1 MKKINNSLIS
11 VEKNKNS
18 HIEINCYG
26 QVDELSCDNIRR
38 NYDVVELEEEFSDR
52 IKYSKEIL
60 TKKLL
65 PKQLQSDFNIETKLV
80 NGKLEYVAKPIT
92 DNAYE
97 KFPIKM
103 NYTMQFKSV
112 EEANEFRKNGI
123 ENLQR
128 QADLT
133 QKPVEIPNITN
144 MKEFLGEFENPVSH
158 FKKYG
163 SEGVKLY
170 ICPKPIPPAQKYK
183 IELFNEKLSFEIL
196 TYLRLERIEDNGFIL
211 SNKESENEEF
221 DVVIK
226 FDNFNKTTN
235 NYKGKFNITISLR
248 EKYKYDCKLNKEM
261 LKFIFIGE
269 DKNNCL
275 FIKNVNLDSNVFE
288 TYSNGTE
295 EKTEED
301 YRRFNK
307 ILSLIDKV
315 IFLSKIKNIKIKY
328 DINYFL
334 QKEELI
340 NLIYNDINRK
350 KYIIRKEMKSCIN
363 FESEINIDELNE
375 SDGKLAYKSEMKELE
390 LFGYK
395 FELQRSN
402 MIMFE
407 CKISKIFN
415 NRKIELKSKHI
426 EFYTEEELKNMN
438 KISE

>member
-123 ENLQR
+123 EKLQR

-350 KYIIRKEMKSCIN
+350 KYIIKKEMKSCIN

-375 SDGKLAYKSEMKELE
+375 FDGKLAYKSEMKDVE

-426 EFYTEEELKNMN
+426 DFYTEEELKNIN

>member
-11 VEKNKNS
+11 VEKSKNS

-103 NYTMQFKSV
+103 NYTMQFKSI

-123 ENLQR
+123 ESLQR

-183 IELFNEKLSFEIL
+183 IELFNEKMSFEII
-196 TYLRLERIEDNGFIL
+196 TYLRLELIENNGFIL

-221 DVVIK
+221 NVVIK
-226 FDNFNKTTN
+226 FDNFNKKTD
-235 NYKGKFNITISLR
+235 NYEGKFNITISLR
-248 EKYKYDCKLNKEM
+248 EKYKYDCKFNKEM

-269 DKNNCL
+269 DKNNRLC
-275 FIKNVNLDSNVFE
+275 IKNVNLDINVFE

-295 EKTEED
+295 EKTDED
-301 YRRFNK
+301 YEQFNS

-315 IFLSKIKNIKIKY
+315 IFLSKIKNIKVKY

-340 NLIYNDINRK
+340 NLIYKDINGK
-350 KYIIRKEMKSCIN
+350 KFIIKKEMKSCIK
-363 FESEINIDELNE
+363 FESEINIDELNQL
-375 SDGKLAYKSEMKELE
+375 DGKLVYKSEMKELE

-415 NRKIELKSKHI
+415 NKYFLFGDKLATLSTSLFV
-426 EFYTEEELKNMN
+426 FYMF
-438 KISE
+438 

>member
-226 FDNFNKTTN
+226 FDNFNKTKN

>member
-1 MKKINNSLIS
+1 MKKTNSSLIS

-18 HIEINCYG
+18 HIKINCYG

-65 PKQLQSDFNIETKLV
+65 PKQLQSDFNIETKMV
-80 NGKLEYVAKPIT
+80 DGKLEYVAKPIT

-103 NYTMQFKSV
+103 NYTMQFKSI

-123 ENLQR
+123 ESLQR

-183 IELFNEKLSFEIL
+183 IELFNEKMSFEII
-196 TYLRLERIEDNGFIL
+196 TYLRLERIENNGFIL

-221 DVVIK
+221 NVVIK
-226 FDNFNKTTN
+226 FDNFNKKTDK
-235 NYKGKFNITISLR
+235 YKGKFNIAISLR

-269 DKNNCL
+269 DKNNRL
-275 FIKNVNLDSNVFE
+275 FIKNVNLDINVFE

-295 EKTEED
+295 EKTDED
-301 YRRFNK
+301 YEQFNS

-315 IFLSKIKNIKIKY
+315 IFLSKIKNIKVKY

-334 QKEELI
+334 QKEQLI
-340 NLIYNDINRK
+340 NLIYNDINGK
-350 KYIIRKEMKSCIN
+350 KYIIKKEMKSCIK
-363 FESEINIDELNE
+363 FESEINIDELNQL
-375 SDGKLAYKSEMKELE
+375 DGKLAYKSEMKEVE

-407 CKISKIFN
+407 CNISKIFDN
-415 NRKIELKSKHI
+415 KKIELKSKHI
-426 EFYTEEELKNMN
+426 EFYTEEELKKMN
-438 KISE
+438 KISD

>member
-38 NYDVVELEEEFSDR
+38 NYDVVELEEFSDR

-170 ICPKPIPPAQKYK
+170 ICPKSIPPAQKYK

-375 SDGKLAYKSEMKELE
+375 SDGKLAYKQKRNE
-390 LFGYK
+390 
-395 FELQRSN
+395 RA
-402 MIMFE
+402 
-407 CKISKIFN
+407 
-415 NRKIELKSKHI
+415 
-426 EFYTEEELKNMN
+426 
-438 KISE
+438 

>member
-1 MKKINNSLIS
+1 MKKINSSLIS
-11 VEKNKNS
+11 IEKNKNS

-65 PKQLQSDFNIETKLV
+65 PRQLQSDFNIETKMV
-80 NGKLEYVAKPIT
+80 DGKLEYVAKPIT

-103 NYTMQFKSV
+103 NYTMQFKSI
-112 EEANEFRKNGI
+112 EEANEFRRNGI

-144 MKEFLGEFENPVSH
+144 MKEFLGEFENPVSR
-158 FKKYG
+158 FNKYG

-183 IELFNEKLSFEIL
+183 IELFNEKMSFEII
-196 TYLRLERIEDNGFIL
+196 TYLRLEQIENNGFIL
-211 SNKESENEEF
+211 SNKENQNEEF
-221 DVVIK
+221 NVVIK
-226 FDNFNKTTN
+226 FDNFNKKTDR
-235 NYKGKFNITISLR
+235 YKGKFNITISLK
-248 EKYKYDCKLNKEM
+248 EKYKYDCKLNKEI
-261 LKFIFIGE
+261 LKFVFIGE
-269 DKNNCL
+269 DKNNRL

-288 TYSNGTE
+288 TYSNGRE

-301 YRRFNK
+301 YEQFNK

-315 IFLSKIKNIKIKY
+315 IFLSKIKNIKVKY

-350 KYIIRKEMKSCIN
+350 KYIIKKEMKSCIN
-363 FESEINIDELNE
+363 FESEINIEELNGL
-375 SDGKLAYKSEMKELE
+375 DGKLAYKSEIKEIE

-407 CKISKIFN
+407 CNISKIFN
-415 NRKIELKSKHI
+415 NKKIELKSKHI

>member
-275 FIKNVNLDSNVFE
+275 FIKNVNLDSKVFE

>member
-350 KYIIRKEMKSCIN
+350 KYIIKKEMKSCIN

-375 SDGKLAYKSEMKELE
+375 FDGKLAYKSEMKDVE

-426 EFYTEEELKNMN
+426 DFYTEEELKNIN

>member
-1 MKKINNSLIS
+1 MKKINSSLIS
-11 VEKNKNS
+11 VENNKNS

-26 QVDELSCDNIRR
+26 QVDELSYDNIRR

-65 PKQLQSDFNIETKLV
+65 PKQLQSDFNIETKMV
-80 NGKLEYVAKPIT
+80 DGKLEYVAKAIT

-103 NYTMQFKSV
+103 NYTMQFKSI

-183 IELFNEKLSFEIL
+183 IELFNEKMSFEII
-196 TYLRLERIEDNGFIL
+196 TYLRLERIENNGFIL

-221 DVVIK
+221 NVVIK
-226 FDNFNKTTN
+226 FDNFNKKTD

-269 DKNNCL
+269 DKNNRL
-275 FIKNVNLDSNVFE
+275 FIKNVNLDINVFE

-295 EKTEED
+295 EKKDED
-301 YRRFNK
+301 YEQFNR
-307 ILSLIDKV
+307 ILLLIDKV
-315 IFLSKIKNIKIKY
+315 IFLSKIKNIKVKY

-340 NLIYNDINRK
+340 NLIYNDINGK
-350 KYIIRKEMKSCIN
+350 KYIIKKEMKSCIKI
-363 FESEINIDELNE
+363 ESEINIDELNQL
-375 SDGKLAYKSEMKELE
+375 DGKLAYKSEMKEVE

-395 FELQRSN
+395 FELQRSS

-407 CKISKIFN
+407 CNISKIFDN
-415 NRKIELKSKHI
+415 KKIELKSKHI
-426 EFYTEEELKNMN
+426 EFYTKEELKEMN
-438 KISE
+438 KISD

>member
-350 KYIIRKEMKSCIN
+350 KYIIKKEMKSCIN

>member
-1 MKKINNSLIS
+1 MKKINSSLIS

-65 PKQLQSDFNIETKLV
+65 PKQLQSDFNIETKMV
-80 NGKLEYVAKPIT
+80 DGKLEYVAKPIT

-103 NYTMQFKSV
+103 NYTMQFKSI

-123 ENLQR
+123 ESLQR

-170 ICPKPIPPAQKYK
+170 ICPKPVPPAQKYK
-183 IELFNEKLSFEIL
+183 IELFNEKMSFEII
-196 TYLRLERIEDNGFIL
+196 TYLRLERIENNGFIL

-221 DVVIK
+221 NVVIK
-226 FDNFNKTTN
+226 FDNFNKKTD

-261 LKFIFIGE
+261 LKFVFIGE
-269 DKNNCL
+269 DKNNRL
-275 FIKNVNLDSNVFE
+275 FIKNVNLDINVFE

-295 EKTEED
+295 EKTDED
-301 YRRFNK
+301 YEQFNR

-340 NLIYNDINRK
+340 NLIYNDINGK
-350 KYIIRKEMKSCIN
+350 KYIIKKEMKSCIK
-363 FESEINIDELNE
+363 FESEINIDELNQL
-375 SDGKLAYKSEMKELE
+375 DGKLAYKSEMKEVE

-407 CKISKIFN
+407 CNISKTFDN
-415 NRKIELKSKHI
+415 KKIELKSKHI
-426 EFYTEEELKNMN
+426 EFYTEEELKEMN
-438 KISE
+438 KISD

>member
-1 MKKINNSLIS
+1 MKKINSSLIS
-11 VEKNKNS
+11 IEKNKNS

-65 PKQLQSDFNIETKLV
+65 PRQLQSDFNIETKMV
-80 NGKLEYVAKPIT
+80 DGKLEYVAKPIT

-103 NYTMQFKSV
+103 NYTMQFKSI
-112 EEANEFRKNGI
+112 EEANEFRRNGI

-144 MKEFLGEFENPVSH
+144 MKEFLGEFENPVSR

-183 IELFNEKLSFEIL
+183 IELFNEKMSFEII
-196 TYLRLERIEDNGFIL
+196 TYLRLEQIENNGFIL
-211 SNKESENEEF
+211 SNKENQNEEF
-221 DVVIK
+221 NVVIK
-226 FDNFNKTTN
+226 FDNFNKKTDR
-235 NYKGKFNITISLR
+235 YKGKFNITISLR
-248 EKYKYDCKLNKEM
+248 EKYKYDCKLNKEI
-261 LKFIFIGE
+261 LKFVFIGE
-269 DKNNCL
+269 DKNNRL

-288 TYSNGTE
+288 TYSNGRE

-301 YRRFNK
+301 YEQFNK

-350 KYIIRKEMKSCIN
+350 KYIIKKEMKSCIN
-363 FESEINIDELNE
+363 FESEINIEELNE
-375 SDGKLAYKSEMKELE
+375 LDGKLAYKSEIKEIE

-407 CKISKIFN
+407 CNISKIFN
-415 NRKIELKSKHI
+415 NKKIELKSKHI

>member
-1 MKKINNSLIS
+1 MKQHRTFTEKQKKIN
-11 VEKNKNS
+11 
-18 HIEINCYG
+18 
-26 QVDELSCDNIRR
+26 
-38 NYDVVELEEEFSDR
+38 
-52 IKYSKEIL
+52 
-60 TKKLL
+60 
-65 PKQLQSDFNIETKLV
+65 
-80 NGKLEYVAKPIT
+80 
-92 DNAYE
+92 
-97 KFPIKM
+97 
-103 NYTMQFKSV
+103 
-112 EEANEFRKNGI
+112 
-123 ENLQR
+123 
-128 QADLT
+128 
-133 QKPVEIPNITN
+133 
-144 MKEFLGEFENPVSH
+144 
-158 FKKYG
+158 
-163 SEGVKLY
+163 
-170 ICPKPIPPAQKYK
+170 
-183 IELFNEKLSFEIL
+183 SFCI
-196 TYLRLERIEDNGFIL
+196 
-211 SNKESENEEF
+211 
-221 DVVIK
+221 IK

-275 FIKNVNLDSNVFE
+275 FIKNVNLDSKVFE

>member
-1 MKKINNSLIS
+1 MKKINSSLIS
-11 VEKNKNS
+11 IEKNKNS

-65 PKQLQSDFNIETKLV
+65 PRQLQSDFNIETKMV
-80 NGKLEYVAKPIT
+80 DGKLEYVAKPIT

-103 NYTMQFKSV
+103 NYTMQIKSI
-112 EEANEFRKNGI
+112 EEANEFRRNGI

-144 MKEFLGEFENPVSH
+144 MKEFLGEFENPVSR

-170 ICPKPIPPAQKYK
+170 ICPKTIPPAQKYK
-183 IELFNEKLSFEIL
+183 IELFNEKMSFEII
-196 TYLRLERIEDNGFIL
+196 TYLRLEQIENNGFIL
-211 SNKESENEEF
+211 SNKENQNEEF
-221 DVVIK
+221 NVVIK
-226 FDNFNKTTN
+226 FDNFNKKTDR
-235 NYKGKFNITISLR
+235 YKGKFNITISLR
-248 EKYKYDCKLNKEM
+248 EKYKYDCKLNKEI
-261 LKFIFIGE
+261 LKFVFIGE
-269 DKNNCL
+269 DKNNRL

-288 TYSNGTE
+288 TYSNGRE

-301 YRRFNK
+301 YEQFNK

-315 IFLSKIKNIKIKY
+315 IFLSKIKNIKVKY

-334 QKEELI
+334 QKKELI

-350 KYIIRKEMKSCIN
+350 KYIIKKEMKSCIN
-363 FESEINIDELNE
+363 FESEINIEELNGL
-375 SDGKLAYKSEMKELE
+375 DGKLVYKSEIKEIE

-407 CKISKIFN
+407 CNISKIFN
-415 NRKIELKSKHI
+415 NKKIELKSKHI

-438 KISE
+438 KIS

>member
-1 MKKINNSLIS
+1 MIRLLCSLRI
-11 VEKNKNS
+11 
-18 HIEINCYG
+18 
-26 QVDELSCDNIRR
+26 
-38 NYDVVELEEEFSDR
+38 FS
-52 IKYSKEIL
+52 YATP
-60 TKKLL
+60 TK
-65 PKQLQSDFNIETKLV
+65 QT
-80 NGKLEYVAKPIT
+80 
-92 DNAYE
+92 
-97 KFPIKM
+97 
-103 NYTMQFKSV
+103 
-112 EEANEFRKNGI
+112 
-123 ENLQR
+123 
-128 QADLT
+128 
-133 QKPVEIPNITN
+133 
-144 MKEFLGEFENPVSH
+144 
-158 FKKYG
+158 
-163 SEGVKLY
+163 
-170 ICPKPIPPAQKYK
+170 PKPIPPAQKYK

>member
-226 FDNFNKTTN
+226 FDNFNKTKN

-395 FELQRSN
+395 FELQRTN

>member
-1 MKKINNSLIS
+1 
-11 VEKNKNS
+11 
-18 HIEINCYG
+18 
-26 QVDELSCDNIRR
+26 
-38 NYDVVELEEEFSDR
+38 
-52 IKYSKEIL
+52 
-60 TKKLL
+60 
-65 PKQLQSDFNIETKLV
+65 
-80 NGKLEYVAKPIT
+80 
-92 DNAYE
+92 
-97 KFPIKM
+97 
-103 NYTMQFKSV
+103 
-112 EEANEFRKNGI
+112 
-123 ENLQR
+123 
-128 QADLT
+128 
-133 QKPVEIPNITN
+133 

-170 ICPKPIPPAQKYK
+170 ICPKSIPPAQKYK

-375 SDGKLAYKSEMKELE
+375 SDGKLAYKQKRNE
-390 LFGYK
+390 
-395 FELQRSN
+395 RA
-402 MIMFE
+402 
-407 CKISKIFN
+407 
-415 NRKIELKSKHI
+415 
-426 EFYTEEELKNMN
+426 
-438 KISE
+438 